1 MIKMYKIRILVV
13 ALITL
18 TTYGQEHK
26 TILEA
31 PTDWKSEIILFP
43 LSFAP
48 GIDLTGYED
57 LRFTP
62 NWNKPNSSEFW
73 SYMFV
78 WYVDKDEAMSKD
90 RLTMFINRYYD
101 GLMNIKSQNLEPTD
115 TTLEV
120 SDHGYAG
127 VARVYDNF
135 FTKSY
140 MNFNITIT
148 VVDCNATKQLI
159 RFHISPKPFEDEVW
173 SRLQEVKIIL
183 ACNPE

>member
-48 GIDLTGYED
+48 DIDLTGYED

-62 NWNKPNSSEFW
+62 NWNKPNSSEF
-73 SYMFV
+73 
-78 WYVDKDEAMSKD
+78 
-90 RLTMFINRYYD
+90 
-101 GLMNIKSQNLEPTD
+101 
-115 TTLEV
+115 
-120 SDHGYAG
+120 
-127 VARVYDNF
+127 
-135 FTKSY
+135 
-140 MNFNITIT
+140 
-148 VVDCNATKQLI
+148 
-159 RFHISPKPFEDEVW
+159 
-173 SRLQEVKIIL
+173 
-183 ACNPE
+183 